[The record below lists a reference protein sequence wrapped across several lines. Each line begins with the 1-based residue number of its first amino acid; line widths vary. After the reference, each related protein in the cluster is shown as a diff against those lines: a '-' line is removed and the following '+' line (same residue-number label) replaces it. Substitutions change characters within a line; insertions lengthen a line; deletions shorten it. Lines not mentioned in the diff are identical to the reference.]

1 MIPTRWLAATALAAA
16 TLGTA
21 QSARAQADNEPPVDI
36 EVPAVVLDKVGNKTP
51 TEDSALDL
59 ANVVQS
65 AAKGVTTVQ
74 EAPVI
79 VTVLTS
85 DEIADR
91 QYQTIDDALSTV
103 PGWMG
108 AGLVN
113 EQFPTALVRGQIQ
126 AVQFLQDGTSLFD
139 PFVNVATLSRAQPL
153 ETIKRIEMI
162 TGPGGVL
169 WGSNSLV
176 GILNVI
182 TKDADDV
189 DGVEIGGTLGGGNGD
204 NNMARAYF
212 MYGDPDLM
220 HGKAKLFLHGSFET
234 YDGPGYEMPSHEFS
248 SPLPQPNAPIFE
260 GPMTKADPPRSYLLD
275 IDGKLTLGKLE
286 IRAQIPFQQRELPM
300 GFPGN
305 VVRQSLGE
313 DSLPQ
318 CAKPSD
324 PAMYFDPTNT
334 CIDRGRTSRENEQDY
349 FDRFVV
355 AEYRSRLAH
364 GKAGISLKAYGIEFV
379 RDFAHLQILEPVPT
393 LLQGGL
399 AFSANPT
406 SFRYGTSL
414 DGDVELSHSARLL
427 YGAEAFH
434 EFSATDVTESRQ
446 GQGTQSIFDAPYDL
460 TRLPTPCPLTV
471 DPTTHQ
477 PTLIAGCPLTF
488 AFPASR
494 TVLGAYV
501 DPQWRPSKKLILDAG
516 IRVQASPVSLGIQG
530 YDPNIT
536 GSGTL
541 VYNFAEGY
549 HLKLNF
555 AQGFRPPVF
564 NDIVSNGAAIEIGG
578 SPNLKVETSQAEQ
591 AEINGRIFKG
601 ERRIRELSFRADY
614 SYTTIDNFIQ
624 LVAGRYQNSAERGL
638 SSAEFLGKLYLQGGH
653 RIELGYT
660 WLRVQT
666 ADIGTFKA
674 LPENWFSLGGVW
686 NLVDGRL
693 TATTTMMV
701 IGAMQD
707 PNRMVEY
714 RNYGYDQYGHIVDLT
729 TMQPANIVV
738 TPSENVLD
746 TLPAQYNLEVGLTW
760 TPTKRMRVRATVF
773 NALDGRYYT
782 PDAFGDY
789 QPRLE
794 FVPMPIED
802 FRAYL
807 QASYAY

>member
-1 MIPTRWLAATALAAA
+1 MNPTRWLAAAAVATAALGAAR
-16 TLGTA
+16 T
-21 QSARAQADNEPPVDI
+21 ARAQSDNAPAVDI
-36 EVPAVVLDKVGNKTP
+36 EVPTVVLDTTAGKTV
-51 TEDSALDL
+51 TDDSALDL

-91 QYQTIDDALSTV
+91 QYQTVEDAINNV
-103 PGWMG
+103 PGWMA

-126 AVQFLQDGTSLFD
+126 AVQLLQDGTSLFD
-139 PFVNVATLSRAQPL
+139 PFVNVATLSKAQPL

-176 GILNVI
+176 GIMNII
-182 TKDADDV
+182 TKDADDI
-189 DGVEIGGTLGGGNGD
+189 DGVEVGGGLGGGNGD
-204 NNMARAYF
+204 RNMARAYF
-212 MYGDPDLM
+212 MYGDPDLA
-220 HGKAKLFLHGSFET
+220 HGKAKLFLHGSFDT

-260 GPMTKADPPRSYLLD
+260 GPITQADPPRSYLIDL
-275 IDGKLTLGKLE
+275 DGKLTLGKFEL
-286 IRAQIPFQQRELPM
+286 RAQLPFQQRQLPM

-305 VVRQSLGE
+305 VVRQSMGE
-313 DSLPQ
+313 DNLPQ
-318 CAKPSD
+318 CAPTSD
-324 PAMYFDPTNT
+324 PTMWIDPTNT
-334 CIDRGRTSRENEQDY
+334 CIDRGRQSRANEEDY
-349 FDRFVV
+349 FDRFLVG
-355 AEYRSRLAH
+355 EYRSRLAH
-364 GKAGISLKAYGIEFV
+364 GKAGISLKAYGMQFV
-379 RDFAHLQILEPVPT
+379 RNFAHLQVLEPVPT

-406 SFRYGTSL
+406 SYRYGTAL
-414 DGDVELSHSARLL
+414 DGDVELARSLRVL

-434 EFSATDVTESRQ
+434 ELSAQDVTESRQ
-446 GQGTQSIFDAPYDL
+446 GAGTQTIFFAPYDL
-460 TRLPTPCPLTV
+460 TKLPTPCPLTV

-488 AFPASR
+488 AFPAAR

-516 IRVQASPVSLGIQG
+516 IRVQASPKSLGLQG

-536 GSGTL
+536 GSGTA
-541 VYNFAEGY
+541 VFAFADGY

-564 NDIVSNGAAIEIGG
+564 NDIVSNGNAVELGG

-614 SYTTIDNFIQ
+614 SYTTINNFIQ
-624 LVAGRYQNSAERGL
+624 LVAGRYQNSADRGI

-660 WLRVQT
+660 WLRVET
-666 ADIGTFKA
+666 ADIGTFKSM
-674 LPENWFSLGGVW
+674 PENWFNLGAVW
-686 NLVDGRL
+686 NLVDGKL
-693 TATTTMMV
+693 TATTTMSV
-701 IGAMQD
+701 VGAQED

-714 RNYGYDQYGHIVDLT
+714 RNYGYDQYGHIVDLN
-729 TMQPANIVV
+729 TMQVSNIVV
-738 TPSENVLD
+738 TPSMNVMD
-746 TLPAQYNLEVGLTW
+746 KLPAQYDLMVGLTW
-760 TPTKRMRVRATVF
+760 TPTKKLRIRATAF
-773 NALDGRYYT
+773 NALNGRYYT

-794 FVPMPIED
+794 FQPMPTLD

-807 QASYAY
+807 NASYSY